1 MCMWWAAQQQVVA
14 FLDLL
19 QRIRVVVRSN
29 RNITTV
35 HDLSPRVER
44 VRRKWN
50 VVATIEIEA
59 AGTLSDTAGPEA
71 STGAVGCASV
81 KGRTNERNVE
91 LRVAGETWVVWK
103 AAECGYAGKDGV
115 GLFAAITRKCVIP
128 QSLVG
133 TIQRV
138 LVVTMV
144 AMRSDR
150 SRKAQ
155 KRRSEPHLAGVSG

>member
-1 MCMWWAAQQQVVA
+1 VA
-14 FLDLL
+14 FLYLL
-19 QRIRVVVRSN
+19 ERIRVVVRSN
-29 RNITTV
+29 RDVTAV
-35 HDLSPRVER
+35 HNFSPRVER

-103 AAECGYAGKDGV
+103 AAKCRYAGEDGV
-115 GLFAAITRKCVIP
+115 GLFAAITRKCVVP
-128 QSLVG
+128 QSLMR

-138 LVVTMV
+138 LVMTVVTV
-144 AMRSDR
+144 RSYR
-150 SRKAQ
+150 SREAQ
-155 KRRSEPHLAGVSG
+155 KRGSEPHLAGVSG